1 MLLFYGS
8 KMAGTSQKQPER
20 EQQDYEF
27 TMNHEVAV
35 TCFYAT
41 QTVNYVIRSSL
52 SLCFSE

>member
-1 MLLFYGS
+1 
-8 KMAGTSQKQPER
+8 MAGTSQKQPER

-27 TMNHEVAV
+27 TMKHEVAV

-41 QTVNYVIRSSL
+41 QTINYVIRASL